1 MGITEGRTLGITEGR
16 TLGIT
21 EGRTLGITEGRILG
35 ITEGR
40 TLGIEEGRV
49 KELCSMVQD
58 GDITLE
64 RAAKRL
70 NITVPELEKR
80 MLENGYRFQEM

>member
-1 MGITEGRTLGITEGR
+1 LGITEGR

-21 EGRTLGITEGRILG
+21 EGRTLGITEGRILGITEGRTLG

-80 MLENGYRFQEM
+80 MLENGYQFQEM